1 MLILVRHGRTG
12 VNAGARLQGHM
23 DAALDELGEQQ
34 ARATGEHIRARFP
47 GARVVTS
54 PLLRAV
60 DTAMS
65 IRDSA
70 VNDERFIELD
80 YGEWDGLEL
89 SSVHRDEW
97 QEWRRNPHFRPPGG
111 ETLVELDQRVRPA
124 LEELATEARTED
136 IVIVSHVS
144 PIKSAVTWALGT
156 GPESTWRMSLDRAS
170 ICTIAIGPNGP
181 ALVSFNETGHLGHL
195 RG

>member
-80 YGEWDGLEL
+80 YGQWDGLEL
-89 SSVHRDEW
+89 SSVPRDEW

>member
-1 MLILVRHGRTG
+1 MLILVRHGRTA
-12 VNAGARLQGHM
+12 VNAGSRLQGHM
-23 DAALDELGEQQ
+23 DAELDELGVQQ
-34 ARATGEHIRARFP
+34 AQATGEHLRARFP
-47 GARVVTS
+47 SARIVTS
-54 PLLRAV
+54 PLVRAV

-65 IRDSA
+65 IGDSA
-70 VNDERFIELD
+70 INDERFIELN

-89 SSVHRDEW
+89 SKVPTDQWR
-97 QEWRRNPHFRPPGG
+97 EWRRNPDFRPPGG
-111 ETLVELDQRVRPA
+111 ETLVELDRRVRPA
-124 LEELATEARTED
+124 LEELCDEARTSD

-181 ALVSFNETGHLGHL
+181 SLVTFNETAHLGHL

>member
-1 MLILVRHGRTG
+1 MLILVRHGRTN
-12 VNAGARLQGHM
+12 VNAGARLQGRM
-23 DAALDELGEQQ
+23 DAELDELGVRQ
-34 ARATGEHIRARFP
+34 ARAAGEHLRVRFP
-47 GARVVTS
+47 DARIVTS
-54 PLLRAV
+54 PLVRAV

-65 IRDSA
+65 IGASA
-70 VNDERFIELD
+70 INDERFIELD

-89 SSVHRDEW
+89 SKVPGDQW

-111 ETLVELDQRVRPA
+111 ETLVELDERVRPA
-124 LEELATEARTED
+124 LEELSEEARTSD

-156 GPESTWRMSLDRAS
+156 GPGSTWRMSLDRAS
-170 ICTIAIGPNGP
+170 ICTISIGPNGP
-181 ALVSFNETGHLGHL
+181 ALVSFNETGHLGRL

>member
-1 MLILVRHGRTG
+1 MLILVRHGRTN
-12 VNAGARLQGHM
+12 VNAGARLQGRM
-23 DAALDELGEQQ
+23 DAELDELGVRQ
-34 ARATGEHIRARFP
+34 ARSAGEHLRVRFP
-47 GARVVTS
+47 DARIITS
-54 PLLRAV
+54 PLVRAV

-65 IRDSA
+65 IGASA
-70 VNDERFIELD
+70 INDERFIELD

-89 SSVHRDEW
+89 SKVPRDQW

-111 ETLVELDQRVRPA
+111 ETLVELDERVRPA
-124 LEELATEARTED
+124 LEELSEEARTSD

-170 ICTIAIGPNGP
+170 ICTISIGPNGP
-181 ALVSFNETGHLGHL
+181 ALVSFNETGHLGRL